1 MILKHSKT
9 KWIELNDKGL
19 KLLIDYPTIQQAE
32 KLKELMFEMAFI
44 NPEIAGGEHKDLTA
58 EESARMAILIEKIAK
73 YRVKFC
79 VKDWEG
85 VTTEDEKPAKIR
97 LINNEIDNKQFEP
110 FVRCF
115 NYEEIILLSRMIEQE
130 TEFNEAD
137 KKK

>member
-9 KWIELNDKGL
+9 KWIELNEKGL
-19 KLLIDYPTIQQAE
+19 KLLIDYPTIQQNE

-44 NPEIAGGEHKDLTA
+44 NPEIAGGEHKDLNP

-73 YRVKFC
+73 QRVKFC

-85 VTTEDEKPAKIR
+85 VLTEDEKPAKIR

-110 FVRCF
+110 FIRCF

-130 TEFNEAD
+130 TEFSEAD